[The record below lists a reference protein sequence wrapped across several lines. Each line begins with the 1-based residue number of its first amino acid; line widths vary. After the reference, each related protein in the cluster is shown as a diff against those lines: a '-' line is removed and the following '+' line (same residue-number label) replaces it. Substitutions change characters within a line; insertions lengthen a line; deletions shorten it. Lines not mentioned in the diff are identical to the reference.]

1 MTRLRCAILDDY
13 LNLALTVADWSKISD
28 RVDVTVFNQPFA
40 SQDAAAD
47 ALKDFE
53 IICAMRERTPFP
65 RALFAALPRLKL
77 MITSGMR
84 NAAIDMEAAKDHKV
98 VLCGT
103 QWGRDPTAPLTMGLI
118 LELTRNI
125 GRENARM
132 HAGEYLQKHVG
143 VEIEGRTLG
152 VVGLGKLGSKVS
164 KLAQAFGMNVIAWS
178 PNLTPE
184 KCKEAGVGYASKEE
198 LFSTAD
204 IITIHVVLSQRSRG
218 LVGRE
223 DLARMK
229 PTAYLVNTAR
239 GPIVDEAALLEVLQ
253 QKKIAGAGDRRV
265 PGRAAADRS
274 PVPQARQHGADAAS
288 RLRHRGQ
295 FSQSLSADG
304 RRHRRMVQGRT
315 AATAGLRRQGAPPD
329 LDSTKKGAPGARLQD
344 DVGAE
349 VRLTH
354 RHRRRQRRHNGRL
367 GAGDRRQ
374 LGGGRRRGSGR
385 STGLRCR

>member
-1 MTRLRCAILDDY
+1 MVLLRRSISAPSSISMIGPSMTRLRCAILDDY
-13 LNLALTVADWSKISD
+13 MNLALRMADWSKLSD
-28 RVDVTVFNQPFA
+28 RVEIKVFNQPFA
-40 SQDAAAD
+40 SGEAAAS

-65 RALFAALPRLKL
+65 RALFAALPKLKL

-84 NAAIDMEAAKDHKV
+84 NAAIDMEAAKEHGI

-132 HAGEYLQKHVG
+132 HAGEPLQKFVG
-143 VEIEGRTLG
+143 MEIEGRTLG
-152 VVGLGKLGSKVS
+152 VLGLGKLGTKVS

-184 KCKEAGVGYASKEE
+184 KCKEVGVGYATKEE

-204 IITIHVVLSQRSRG
+204 IVTIHVVLSQRSRG

-223 DLARMK
+223 DFARMK

-239 GPIVDEAALLEVLQ
+239 GPIVDEAALLEALT
-253 QKKIAGAGDRRV
+253 QKKIAGAGIDVFAVEPLPVDHPFRKLDNMV
-265 PGRAAADRS
+265 ITPHLGYVTADSFRGHYQQM
-274 PVPQARQHGADAAS
+274 VEGIDAWFKDEPKL
-288 RLRHRGQ
+288 RL
-295 FSQSLSADG
+295 A
-304 RRHRRMVQGRT
+304 
-315 AATAGLRRQGAPPD
+315 
-329 LDSTKKGAPGARLQD
+329 
-344 DVGAE
+344 
-349 VRLTH
+349 
-354 RHRRRQRRHNGRL
+354 
-367 GAGDRRQ
+367 
-374 LGGGRRRGSGR
+374 
-385 STGLRCR
+385 